1 MRARGVSRVKVV
13 AVAAVLIALLVIPT
27 ISSSIN
33 IYAIK
38 IDNNNS
44 NSNITNAD
52 TYNKEAIANKLLN
65 TRISLPFIANVGQY
79 DDSNIKYYADTFVGR
94 VLIYDDNNEI
104 VYLLKDNVIKERL
117 IITSTVDNTTSTD
130 SIILKGNDPSI
141 TKVNYFKA
149 NKVLTDI
156 PTYNSISFVSNSIEL
171 ILKAYNNNIEKVF
184 VVKPYADVNDIVME
198 VDNSSISIDNDGRLI
213 IDDIV
218 FTKPIAYQIIDGK
231 KVNVDVSYKIIADNR
246 YGFSVGNYDNRYD
259 LIIDPLL
266 DLSASTYI
274 GGSYGVYDVA
284 EAIAIDSNNN
294 VFITGYTDNNDFPI
308 VNGYDDSHNGGA
320 DAFVAKF
327 NNNLDQLLASTYIG
341 GSYGDDIA
349 YAIAIDSNNNVFI
362 TGGTYSNDFP
372 IVNGY
377 DDSNNGLGD
386 AFVAKFNN
394 DLDQLLASTY
404 IGGSYGDAA
413 WAIAIDRNNNNVFI
427 TGVTYSNDFPI
438 VNGYDDSYNG
448 GLDAFVAKF
457 NNDLDQLLAST
468 YIGGSYDG
476 DIAYAIAID
485 SNNNNVFIA
494 GYTGSNNFPIKDGYD
509 NSYNGNIDAFV
520 AKFNN
525 NLDQLLASTYIGGSD
540 YEYAEAIAID
550 SNNNVFITGYTWSY
564 DFPIVNGYDDS
575 HNGYT
580 DAFVAKFNND
590 LDQLLAST
598 YIGGSDYD
606 AAEEIAIDSN
616 NNVFITGYT
625 YSNDFPIVNGYDN
638 SYNGNIDAFVAKFNN
653 DLDQL
658 LASTYIGGIYGGDV
672 ALAIAIDSNN
682 NVFITG
688 GTWSYDFPIVNG
700 YDDSYNGDVVDAFVA
715 KLTSIEQTY
724 NLELY
729 EDSNPS
735 DGVINLGEDITATAT
750 TNDSSV
756 VNVTFIWIDPSN
768 NVAWTNTVNIV
779 NGEASDTFTPNQVGT
794 WQVIAQFSNGTIVV
808 IELNVSFQVV
818 PESIIGALSVIGSSL
833 AVLAVY
839 RRRRKVNNN

>member
-274 GGSYGVYDVA
+274 GGSYGVYDA
-284 EAIAIDSNNN
+284 ALAIAIDSNNN

-308 VNGYDDSHNGGA
+308 VNGYDNSYNGGR

-377 DDSNNGLGD
+377 DDSNNGYY
-386 AFVAKFNN
+386 
-394 DLDQLLASTY
+394 T
-404 IGGSYGDAA
+404 
-413 WAIAIDRNNNNVFI
+413 
-427 TGVTYSNDFPI
+427 
-438 VNGYDDSYNG
+438 
-448 GLDAFVAKF
+448 DAFVAKF

-468 YIGGSYDG
+468 YIGGSYDI
-476 DIAYAIAID
+476 DIAYEIAID

-525 NLDQLLASTYIGGSD
+525 DLDQLLASTYIGGSD

-606 AAEEIAIDSN
+606 AAEVIAIDSN

-658 LASTYIGGIYGGDV
+658 LASTYIGGIYGDDI

-700 YDDSYNGDVVDAFVA
+700 YDDSYNGNIDAFVA